1 MSKTM
6 DEVDATKAV
15 VRTLYI
21 PTITIESG
29 E

>member
-6 DEVDATKAV
+6 DDVDATKAV
-15 VRTLYI
+15 VQRLYI